1 MQRAARRGDLC
12 TGHDDCSP
20 RPAQRGSTTTSIND
34 RAALRVSEPFVP
46 HGCPSHAPHP
56 GRVREGSR
64 TVTIDDLPAARIG
77 DPIDCGG
84 AVQLGSDDVF
94 VGG

>member
-20 RPAQRGSTTTSIND
+20 RPAQRGSTTTSFND
-34 RAALRVSEPFVP
+34 RAALRVSDPFVR
-46 HGCPSHAPHP
+46 H
-56 GRVREGSR
+56 
-64 TVTIDDLPAARIG
+64 
-77 DPIDCGG
+77 DCGG